1 MRTRNIPR
9 PILLTTKPTWKQ
21 SFQQERFFRET
32 MEKEH
37 DLVIQKHGQ
46 LLQAQKEKYIVT
58 FAHDI
63 ARKARTQAQAEGTNI
78 QAVIRRALYEYLE
91 KNQR

>member
-1 MRTRNIPR
+1 MA
-9 PILLTTKPTWKQ
+9 TKPTWKQ

-37 DLVIQKHGQ
+37 DLIVQKHGQ
-46 LLQAQKEKYIVT
+46 LLQVQKEKYIVT
-58 FAHDI
+58 LARDI
-63 ARKARTQAQAEGTNI
+63 ARKARTQAQAEGSNI

-91 KNQR
+91 KNNR